1 MSIPTGLSNLDS
13 SVSILKN
20 KQFDAREENCFPEWS
35 LFSYRQTIFLLVGI
49 NDLISKYSL
58 NLQYFTLICMYLTSG
73 LTEFIL
79 IRIHSLPTITGYN
92 WYEAS
97 LLISS
102 PISSSSGLHAV
113 QENVYRI
120 DPH

>member
-1 MSIPTGLSNLDS
+1 MKHDFNS
-13 SVSILKN
+13 
-20 KQFDAREENCFPEWS
+20 FPEWS
-35 LFSYRQTIFLLVGI
+35 LFSYRHTIFLLVGI
-49 NDLISKYSL
+49 NYLISKYSL
-58 NLQYFTLICMYLTSG
+58 YLQYFTLICMYLTSG

-92 WYEAS
+92 WYKAL

-102 PISSSSGLHAV
+102 AISSSSGLHTV
-113 QENVYRI
+113 QENVYCI